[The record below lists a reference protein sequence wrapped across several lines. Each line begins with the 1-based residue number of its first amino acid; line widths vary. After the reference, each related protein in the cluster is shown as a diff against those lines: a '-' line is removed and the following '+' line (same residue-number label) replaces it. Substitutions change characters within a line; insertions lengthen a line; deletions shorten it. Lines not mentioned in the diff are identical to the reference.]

1 MKKSLFAIFLI
12 VICTTT
18 LISINGCFVS
28 KNSASKSG
36 AQLWAEN
43 CNRCHN
49 APPPGEFNNANWDV
63 VGTHMQV
70 RANISK
76 TDMAK
81 IGDFLKSAN
90 N

>member
-1 MKKSLFAIFLI
+1 
-12 VICTTT
+12 
-18 LISINGCFVS
+18 
-28 KNSASKSG
+28 
-36 AQLWAEN
+36 
-43 CNRCHN
+43 
-49 APPPGEFNNANWDV
+49 
-63 VGTHMQV
+63 MQV